1 MMAHRATSASDGPTL
16 QSNPENADIQVSS
29 SVHLDASAKRPSL
42 KEPSMSPF
50 ARLARLISL
59 AAILSGVLLAGLSLM
74 AGGAALAGGF
84 QTTRTPEQTTPP
96 KQKTPPRTYAAP
108 AARMPVEGDE
118 DQMMAAELGNS
129 EMRVKE
135 AMQNVEAAQANLSR
149 ARTRRYPRGAALE
162 EIRTHLSD
170 SERERDTAQ
179 NDFLKLVETARQ
191 AGMPAGTMMRYM
203 DLADRVRQDQQAR
216 AAAGR

>member
-1 MMAHRATSASDGPTL
+1 MMAHRATAASDGPVL

-29 SVHLDASAKRPSL
+29 RVHLDASAKRPSL

-50 ARLARLISL
+50 ARVARPISL
-59 AAILSGVLLAGLSLM
+59 AAILFGVLLAGLSLM

-84 QTTRTPEQTTPP
+84 QSNRSPGESTTST
-96 KQKTPPRTYAAP
+96 QKTPPPAYAAP

-118 DQMMAAELGNS
+118 DQMMAAELANA

-135 AMQNVEAAQANLSR
+135 AMQNVEAAQANLTR

-162 EIRTHLSD
+162 EIRTNLSD
-170 SERERDTAQ
+170 SQRERDTAQ
-179 NDFLKLVETARQ
+179 NDFLKLVEKARQ

-216 AAAGR
+216 ATASR